1 MHLLMRP
8 HKRASHLPAEIEI
21 EIISRLFA
29 ALPQILCIAA
39 GLIIGSAIMA
49 AQTGRWVFWWIAIAG
64 VATTAARVVNIL
76 GFKRREPKG
85 RLTLAEARRWEAG
98 YAYTAF
104 AFTLVI
110 AALTVT
116 AAWLH
121 HPGGFV
127 LSLGLTMAL
136 TAGSYLRTLRY
147 WICAGLS
154 TIAVGTQVAAFL
166 LSGDALYQALSI
178 LLGVYLYSIYES
190 SDYIIGQFEELL
202 IIRRD
207 LDFAASH
214 DPLTGLAN
222 RRGLEKVLQQAREA
236 DERLG
241 LLLIDLDGF
250 KEVNDR
256 HGHHAGDDLLK
267 QVAARLQAMV
277 RPGDLVA
284 RLGGDEF
291 AVVVRGS
298 ADPAALSG
306 IAERAVSLIK
316 APFVIIGQIVT
327 VGASVGISV
336 PSAAVSTNWTVES
349 LTRSADEA
357 LYGAKR
363 AGKGRSMIAQWD
375 DVA

>member
-1 MHLLMRP
+1 MRP
-8 HKRASHLPAEIEI
+8 RKRALHLPPEIEI

-49 AQTGRWVFWWIAIAG
+49 IQTGQPVFWWITAAG
-64 VATTAARVVNIL
+64 VVTTAARIVNIV
-76 GFKRREPKG
+76 GFKRRAPG
-85 RLTLAEARRWEAG
+85 RRLSLAEARRWEAG

-110 AALTVT
+110 AALTVS

-166 LSGDALYQALSI
+166 LTGDALYQALSI

-202 IIRRD
+202 MVRRD

-214 DPLTGLAN
+214 DSLTGLAN
-222 RRGLEKVLQQAREA
+222 RRGLERVLGEA
-236 DERLG
+236 CAAAEPLG

-250 KEVNDR
+250 KPVNDR

-267 QVAARLQAMV
+267 QVAARLQAML

-291 AVVVRGS
+291 AIVLRG
-298 ADPAALSG
+298 ADDPAVLSDVADRAL
-306 IAERAVSLIK
+306 ALIK
-316 APFVIIGQIVT
+316 APFVVLGQIVT
-327 VGASVGISV
+327 IGASVGIS
-336 PSAAVSTNWTVES
+336 PRPAGDAAAWTVES
-349 LTRSADEA
+349 LMRSADQA
-357 LYGAKR
+357 LYSAKR
-363 AGKGRSMIAQWD
+363 AGKGRSMVALWD

>member
-8 HKRASHLPAEIEI
+8 RRRATRLPAEIEI

-49 AQTGRWVFWWIAIAG
+49 VQTAEPIFWWLTGAG
-64 VATTAARVVNIL
+64 VLTTIARIVNII
-76 GFKRREPKG
+76 GFKRRDPAQK
-85 RLTLAEARRWEAG
+85 LTLEEARRWEKG

-104 AFTLVI
+104 AFTGVI
-110 AALTVT
+110 ATLTIT
-116 AAWLH
+116 AAYLG

-127 LSLGLTMAL
+127 LSLGLNMAL

-154 TIAVGTQVAAFL
+154 SLAIGAQIAAFL

-178 LLGVYLYSIYES
+178 LLAVYLYSIFES
-190 SDYIIGQFEELL
+190 SDHIIGQFEELMMV
-202 IIRRD
+202 RRE

-222 RRGLEKVLQQAREA
+222 RRGLDRVLDEACAGGQA
-236 DERLG
+236 LG
-241 LLLIDLDGF
+241 LLLLDLDGF
-250 KEVNDR
+250 KQVNDR
-256 HGHHAGDDLLK
+256 HGHHGGDDLLK
-267 QVAARLQAMV
+267 QVAARLQGV
-277 RPGDLVA
+277 TRPGDVVA

-291 AVVVRGS
+291 AIVVRGTDDVAVLS
-298 ADPAALSG
+298 DVADRALS
-306 IAERAVSLIK
+306 VLQ
-316 APFVIIGQIVT
+316 APFTVLGQFAS
-327 VGASVGISV
+327 VGASVGV
-336 PSAAVSTNWTVES
+336 AVMSAQDSERWTVET
-349 LTRSADEA
+349 LKRSADQA

-363 AGKGRSMIAQWD
+363 AGKGRSMIA
-375 DVA
+375 A

>member
-8 HKRASHLPAEIEI
+8 RKRALHLPAEIEI

-29 ALPQILCIAA
+29 ALPQILCVSA
-39 GLIIGSAIMA
+39 GLIIGSVIMA
-49 AQTGRWVFWWIAIAG
+49 IQTGQAAFWWVTAAG
-64 VATTAARVVNIL
+64 LATTMARVVNIL
-76 GFKRREPKG
+76 GFKRRLPEGP
-85 RLTLAEARRWEAG
+85 LTLKEARRWEAG

-121 HPGGFV
+121 HTGGFV

-154 TIAVGTQVAAFL
+154 TIAVGTQAAAFL

-202 IIRRD
+202 MVRRD

-214 DPLTGLAN
+214 DSLTGLAN
-222 RRGLEKVLQQAREA
+222 RRGLERVLGEAREA
-236 DERLG
+236 GAPLG

-250 KEVNDR
+250 KPVNDR
-256 HGHHAGDDLLK
+256 YGHHAGDDLLK
-267 QVAARLQAMV
+267 QVGGRLQAMV

-291 AVVVRGS
+291 AIVVRGM
-298 ADPAALSG
+298 DDAAVLSD
-306 IAERAVSLIK
+306 IAERAVALIK
-316 APFVIIGQIVT
+316 APFVVLGQIVT
-327 VGASVGISV
+327 IGASVGISV
-336 PSAAVSTNWTVES
+336 PSAGDSANWTVES
-349 LTRSADEA
+349 LTRSADQA

-363 AGKGRSMIAQWD
+363 AGKGRSMVALWD